1 MARKKFMK
9 QKELERAIKLT
20 FDSLW
25 SHIDGTYLKTK
36 EGRKWHKKCCKEYVE
51 ILKVLIDKL

>member
-1 MARKKFMK
+1 MAYKNLIKK
-9 QKELERAIKLT
+9 KELERAIKLT
-20 FDSLW
+20 WDSLY

-36 EGRKWHKKCCKEYVE
+36 EGRGWHKKCCKEYLE